1 MFDKIGKTQMGQ
13 SITNQDGARIEKS
26 EVDCKYQLQELTHG
40 LMSSAEGMTF
50 HIIISFS
57 RMSSSS
63 IIHTKWIRWRE
74 CVGGG
79 SQYRFSC

>member
-1 MFDKIGKTQMGQ
+1 
-13 SITNQDGARIEKS
+13 
-26 EVDCKYQLQELTHG
+26 
-40 LMSSAEGMTF
+40 MSSAEGMTL

-79 SQYRFSC
+79 ISVQVQLLGTDQGNWNGSVPTCLKGTEFNYFKLRLCNTFC